1 MCFRLVAGCRRESIP
16 ALRVPPLFLFP
27 CSSIPLALAPSAALC
42 VAVSL
47 SLFLFRFASS
57 RSCPPPRVLL
67 SSFLSTVFLDV
78 RIHFPSFTVHCP
90 PYSPNMSSFGPCC
103 SIFLI
108 SDALSRVRFIHL
120 LSPSALSFNS
130 LSVLFPFF
138 FLVYRSYF
146 LAYSR
151 IIGPSS
157 FSSNLSFFS
166 RFFLFRF
173 FLSPF
178 TFNLLCIIVFGL
190 SLPFFRLLGFSFS
203 PFISRALYSL
213 FRMSFLPFVYSFF
226 VILFDF
232 SSVFLSTN
240 PSRISLSTC
249 SKKVDARGNMDEKRE
264 SNEHGVEFGIECIT
278 RVTPT
283 SKGCSSDLRSFEK
296 MDRNTK

>member
-1 MCFRLVAGCRRESIP
+1 MNQYPHCACHLSFSFP
-16 ALRVPPLFLFP
+16 AL
-27 CSSIPLALAPSAALC
+27 PSP
-42 VAVSL
+42 SL
-47 SLFLFRFASS
+47 SLLA
-57 RSCPPPRVLL
+57 LL
-67 SSFLSTVFLDV
+67 SAWPSLSLSSSSDSPHPVLALLHVFSSPPFSRRSFSTFVSTFLLSLFTAHPIPRICLPLARVALYFLSRTRYHVSVSSTFSLHPRFLLTVFGFV
-78 RIHFPSFTVHCP
+78 SFF
-90 PYSPNMSSFGPCC
+90 FG
-103 SIFLI
+103 
-108 SDALSRVRFIHL
+108 
-120 LSPSALSFNS
+120 
-130 LSVLFPFF
+130 LSVLF
-138 FLVYRSYF
+138 S
-146 LAYSR
+146 YSR

-190 SLPFFRLLGFSFS
+190 SLFSLPFFRLLGFSFP

-278 RVTPT
+278 RVTPI

>member
-1 MCFRLVAGCRRESIP
+1 MFSSPPFSRRSFSTF
-16 ALRVPPLFLFP
+16 VSTFL
-27 CSSIPLALAPSAALC
+27 
-42 VAVSL
+42 L
-47 SLFLFRFASS
+47 SLFTAHPIPRICLPLARVALYFLSRTRYHVSVSSTFSLHPRFLLTVFRF
-57 RSCPPPRVLL
+57 C
-67 SSFLSTVFLDV
+67 FLF
-78 RIHFPSFTVHCP
+78 
-90 PYSPNMSSFGPCC
+90 FG
-103 SIFLI
+103 
-108 SDALSRVRFIHL
+108 
-120 LSPSALSFNS
+120 
-130 LSVLFPFF
+130 LSVLF
-138 FLVYRSYF
+138 S
-146 LAYSR
+146 YSR

-166 RFFLFRF
+166 QFFLFRF

-190 SLPFFRLLGFSFS
+190 SLFSLPFFRLLGFSFP